1 MQHSLLD
8 IPSSK
13 YAELIPLINSLSSY
27 DLFSE
32 EKTHLKTAPLPFF
45 KDYKLLSAQAFSTI
59 PPVTMHYL
67 WNGKDNDIIKMEG
80 TRDSVFDNL
89 HKLRLIL
96 DESTIVPY
104 VKFVLDGI
112 WTDKGNIRLVESLDE
127 IEFSD
132 SPSREDLKFLE
143 TTIRPATVSQS
154 EEGYLIDAIIIYGT
168 EIYHSIIG
176 LRQDGI
182 FDFRSE
188 TQLKGGMRC
197 VRVIFLE

>member
-1 MQHSLLD
+1 M
-8 IPSSK
+8 I
-13 YAELIPLINSLSSY
+13 ELTHNQQDKIIPLLNVTKSFEIF
-27 DLFSE
+27 DKD
-32 EKTHLKTAPLPFF
+32 KTFIQARELLFF
-45 KDYKLLSAQAFSTI
+45 KHFDLLIAQTFSTI
-59 PPVTMHYL
+59 PPVKFHFL
-67 WNGKDNDIIKMEG
+67 WNRENDEIIAMDG

-89 HKLRLIL
+89 HKLGLIL
-96 DESTIVPY
+96 NESTIVPY

-112 WTDKGNIRLVESLDE
+112 WTDKGNIRLVENLDE

-132 SPSREDLKFLE
+132 SPSGEDLKFLE
-143 TTIRPATVSQS
+143 TTIRPATVSRS

-168 EIYHSIIG
+168 EVYHSIIG

>member
-1 MQHSLLD
+1 MQHNLLD
-8 IPSSK
+8 IPSSQ

-32 EKTHLKTAPLPFF
+32 EKTHLQTVPLSFF
-45 KDYKLLSAQAFSTI
+45 KEYELLSAQTFSTI

-67 WNGKDNDIIKMEG
+67 WNRKNNDIVKMEG

-89 HKLRLIL
+89 GKLGLIL
-96 DESTIVPY
+96 DEGTIVPY

-112 WTDKGNIRLVESLDE
+112 WTDKGNIRLVEDMDE
-127 IEFSD
+127 IDFSH
-132 SPSREDLKFLE
+132 SPSKEDLKLLE
-143 TTIRPATVSQS
+143 TTIRPATVSRS
-154 EEGYLIDAIIIYGT
+154 EEEYLIDAIVIYGT
-168 EIYHSIIG
+168 EIYHSIIA

-182 FDFRSE
+182 FDFQSE
-188 TQLKGGMRC
+188 TELKAGMSC